1 MKRCAWDYEDMP
13 PALKGKEFTPNQA
26 LCSLRAE
33 LDPSKRSLGNN
44 GINMKVSLC
53 TNEEG
58 PPVIVK
64 SLMK

>member
-1 MKRCAWDYEDMP
+1 MP